1 MPVICAF
8 EMKAYPEPNNTVN
21 RTVGSDIIS
30 RLSSHEV
37 GDHHKKRKPHRTHMY
52 SNSTNNNSPLTVVW
66 AYRGA
71 DPIAAENHGGIFT
84 KHKNAHKTTWPS
96 NRVVVLRRRA
106 RPLRVR
112 RFDWNRL
119 CDLNKL
125 SVFVDRL
132 QISACADMNQLL
144 EIYRDR
150 IRSVEEPQPLHQLLR
165 ADTAV
170 VATEFTSFR
179 MLRSFHPRLR
189 RRRNK
194 AVKMIL
200 RSSCDVGLTDTIL
213 LLNMEESTRRRR
225 LVVSPKTDLRELVG

>member
-1 MPVICAF
+1 M
-8 EMKAYPEPNNTVN
+8 
-21 RTVGSDIIS
+21 
-30 RLSSHEV
+30 
-37 GDHHKKRKPHRTHMY
+37 
-52 SNSTNNNSPLTVVW
+52 
-66 AYRGA
+66 
-71 DPIAAENHGGIFT
+71 
-84 KHKNAHKTTWPS
+84 
-96 NRVVVLRRRA
+96 
-106 RPLRVR
+106 
-112 RFDWNRL
+112 
-119 CDLNKL
+119 
-125 SVFVDRL
+125 DRL